1 VSHDPCDN
9 PAPFDPAR
17 ELAFVQAVLAGREPE
32 VVMFEQRMLC
42 VPRMLGALNRR
53 RARPLQDHDLSDLVQ
68 DTILIVLR
76 KLHEF
81 RAVVQLE
88 GWLYRLCYL
97 EFLNAVRRRARQ
109 REQAVELGELPI
121 TTGPDHTGHDHDD
134 LYLALEELGGAEAEV
149 IRMKYFTDLSY
160 QEIAEL
166 LAEPANTI
174 KTRYHRAMTKLT
186 ERLNNTRRREERAG

>member
-9 PAPFDPAR
+9 PEPFDAAR
-17 ELAFVQAVLAGREPE
+17 ELAFVRAVLAGREPE
-32 VVMFEQRMLC
+32 VVLFEQRMLC
-42 VPRMLGALNRR
+42 VPRMVGALNRR

-76 KLHEF
+76 
-81 RAVVQLE
+81 QLE
-88 GWLYRLCYL
+88 GWIYRLCYL
-97 EFLNAVRRRARQ
+97 EFLNAVRRRGRQ
-109 REQAVELGELPI
+109 REQSMEPGELPL
-121 TTGPDHTGHDHDD
+121 TASADTASHDHDD
-134 LYLALEELGGAEAEV
+134 LHLALEELGGAEAEV
-149 IRMKYFTDLSY
+149 IRMKYFTDLTY